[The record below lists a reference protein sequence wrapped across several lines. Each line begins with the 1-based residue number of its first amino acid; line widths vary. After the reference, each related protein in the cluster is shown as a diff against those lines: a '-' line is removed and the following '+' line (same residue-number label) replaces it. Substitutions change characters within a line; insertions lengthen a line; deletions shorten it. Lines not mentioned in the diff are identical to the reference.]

1 MNMFPA
7 VMLLSSLFNI
17 HPVLEAG
24 KKFDPRCDMLKYG
37 ITDSYLM
44 GLAGSHA
51 RSMATRQH
59 QDHNGW
65 ERRFHNIHDEFR
77 RSPIPKTL
85 DNVSEICAESW
96 PGDDAKTAAAG
107 CWKDWKTSPGHWKT
121 ASGKP
126 TRFGVAMAR
135 GKNGIYY
142 ICIIAV
148 WERP

>member
-1 MNMFPA
+1 
-7 VMLLSSLFNI
+7 MLLSSLFSI

-37 ITDSYLM
+37 VTDNYLM
-44 GLAGSHA
+44 GLAEKHA
-51 RSMATRQH
+51 RSMATRRY
-59 QDHNGW
+59 QDHSGW
-65 ERRFHNIHDEFR
+65 DRRFQDIYRTWPNGKLTR
-77 RSPIPKTL
+77 A
-85 DNVSEICAESW
+85 SEICAESW
-96 PGDDAKTAAAG
+96 PGDSAKKAAAG

>member
-7 VMLLSSLFNI
+7 VMILSSLFNI
-17 HPVLEAG
+17 HPILEAG

-37 ITDSYLM
+37 ITENYLTS
-44 GLAGSHA
+44 LAEQHA

-65 ERRFHNIHDEFR
+65 ERRYHNIHDEFR
-77 RSPIPKTL
+77 RGPLPKDL
-85 DNVSEICAESW
+85 GKVSEICAESW
-96 PGDDAKTAAAG
+96 PGDTMATAAAG
-107 CWKDWKTSPGHWKT
+107 CWKDWKTSPGHWRT

-126 TRFGVAMAR
+126 TRFGVGMAR

>member
-17 HPVLEAG
+17 RPVLEAG

-37 ITDSYLM
+37 IADNYLI
-44 GLAGSHA
+44 GLAEKHA
-51 RSMATRQH
+51 RSMAIRKH

-65 ERRFHNIHDEFR
+65 DRRFHNIHAAFR
-77 RSPIPKTL
+77 RSPIPKSL
-85 DNVSEICAESW
+85 DKVSEICAESW
-96 PGDDAKTAAAG
+96 PGDSAKKAAAG
-107 CWKDWKTSPGHWKT
+107 CWKDWKTSPGHWST

-148 WERP
+148 WEKP